1 MALFEVAGFLCSGG
15 RKVDRGKH
23 GLPGINR
30 VLGFGMLCLSLPA
43 LGMDLLDSLVLAKEH
58 DPVYLAARHELGA
71 TGEARIQARAGLLP
85 QVSYQFEFRDT
96 DQDIIQAQNA
106 VFDNTSNS
114 FRTDT
119 RGLTVSQTLFN
130 YEKFQRYSQSKVTVS
145 RAQSEFLAAQQDLY
159 LRVAEAYF
167 LVLER
172 QDQLETVQAEKEAM
186 EKHLALAESKVA
198 RGLSRSVDAQQAR
211 AKYLN
216 ALSKEIE
223 LESYLLDAKY
233 ALRESIGQLPEAL
246 DPLKT
251 GIALENPIPAN
262 PDQWVELAE
271 ANNPVLQV
279 AMQRVGE
286 ASREVRALKGRHYP
300 TLDLVYTDTNRDA
313 GGSLFDGGSETDT
326 AEIALQLNIP
336 LYSGGGTSSRV
347 RQATSTRYR
356 VEEELTRQKR
366 EVQRSTVDAM
376 RRIGAAIAQIQA
388 LEQSVEAHSQTLEI
402 KQRGY
407 GAGRYHIIEVLDA
420 QQELSAA
427 QQMLTKSR
435 YDYALNTLRLKY
447 AAGVIS
453 EEDMHIVNG
462 WLQGN
467 EPWAGPVYDPNKYSQ
482 SSATDVAEP
491 VAEPAQSSPAPQQQD
506 GIIQDDAAASQEA
519 AE

>member
-1 MALFEVAGFLCSGG
+1 M
-15 RKVDRGKH
+15 
-23 GLPGINR
+23 NR

-43 LGMDLLDSLVLAKEH
+43 LGMDLVDSLALAKEH

-85 QVSYQFEFRDT
+85 QVSYQFEFRET
-96 DQDIIQAQNA
+96 DQDIIEAQNA

-114 FRTDT
+114 FRTET

-130 YEKFQRYSQSKVTVS
+130 YEKFQRYSQSKATVN
-145 RAQSEFLAAQQDLY
+145 RAESEFLAAQQDMY

-172 QDQLETVQAEKEAM
+172 QDQLGTVQAEKEAM
-186 EKHLALAESKVA
+186 EKHLALAERKVA
-198 RGLSRSVDAQQAR
+198 RGLSRSVDEQEAR

-223 LESYLLDAKY
+223 LESFLLDAKY
-233 ALRESIGQLPEAL
+233 ALRESIGQLPEDL
-246 DPLKT
+246 QPLKT
-251 GIALENPIPAN
+251 GITLENPVPEN
-262 PDQWVELAE
+262 PEQWVDLAE
-271 ANNPVLQV
+271 AHNPVLQ
-279 AMQRVGE
+279 ASMLRVRE
-286 ASREVRALKGRHYP
+286 ASKEVNALKGRHYP

-336 LYSGGGTSSRV
+336 LYSGGAASSRV
-347 RQATSTRYR
+347 RQATNTKYR

-366 EVQRSTVDAM
+366 EIQRSTVDAM

-388 LEQSVEAHSQTLEI
+388 LEQSVEAHRQTLEI

-467 EPWAGPVYDPNKYSQ
+467 EPWAGPVYDPEKYRQ
-482 SSATDVAEP
+482 NSAADVADP
-491 VAEPAQSSPAPQQQD
+491 VAEPAEMVADAEEQGENDNAPAQSSPTPQQQD
-506 GIIQDDAAASQEA
+506 GIILDDAAASLEA

>member
-1 MALFEVAGFLCSGG
+1 M
-15 RKVDRGKH
+15 
-23 GLPGINR
+23 NR

-43 LGMDLLDSLVLAKEH
+43 LGMDLVDSLVLAKEH

-85 QVSYQFEFRDT
+85 QISYQFETRET
-96 DQDIIQAQNA
+96 DQDIIEAQNA

-130 YEKFQRYSQSKVTVS
+130 FEKFQRYSQSKVTVS
-145 RAQSEFLAAQQDLY
+145 RAQSEFLVAQQDLY

-186 EKHLALAESKVA
+186 EKHLALAERKVA
-198 RGLSRSVDAQQAR
+198 RGLSRSVDEQEAR

-223 LESYLLDAKY
+223 LESFLLDAKY
-233 ALRESIGQLPEAL
+233 ALRESIGQLPEGL
-246 DPLKT
+246 QPLKT
-251 GIALENPIPAN
+251 GIALESPIPQN
-262 PDQWVELAE
+262 PEQWVDLAE
-271 ANNPVLQV
+271 AHNPVLQA
-279 AMQRVGE
+279 AMLSVRE
-286 ASREVRALKGRHYP
+286 ASKEVSALKGRHYP

-336 LYSGGGTSSRV
+336 LYSGGAASSRV
-347 RQATSTRYR
+347 RQATSTKYR
-356 VEEELTRQKR
+356 VEEELTRQRR
-366 EVQRSTVDAM
+366 EIQRSTVDAM
-376 RRIGAAIAQIQA
+376 RRIGAAIAQIEA
-388 LEQSVEAHSQTLEI
+388 LEQSVEAHRQTLEI

-407 GAGRYHIIEVLDA
+407 SAGRYHIIEVLDT

-453 EEDMHIVNG
+453 EEDIHIVNG

-467 EPWAGPVYDPNKYSQ
+467 EPWAGAVYDPDKYSHN
-482 SSATDVAEP
+482 SAADVAEP
-491 VAEPAQSSPAPQQQD
+491 VAEPAATVPDAEDDSAAAQSSPAPQQQN